1 MKSGQLIESSKRT
14 IFLPK
19 SCRKWGRETSF
30 RFLKKPYEI
39 KGNGLELS
47 FSLIWLILNL
57 NLRYDKNKLYGNLD
71 YWSRDLLNFSFL
83 EKGLGIV
90 FPSHFMYDF
99 STKTSLCSSSWPN
112 FIVWLPLLLE
122 ILGIIA
128 CTKKYLQSD
137 WLRGVQYWPYLYSV
151 FNICTLWLNK
161 KKENTTFE
169 FRNGKIEMCSL
180 KTN

>member
-99 STKTSLCSSSWPN
+99 STKTSCYVLVADQISLSDCLYFLRYWVLSLAQKNICNLIGW
-112 FIVWLPLLLE
+112 E
-122 ILGIIA
+122 
-128 CTKKYLQSD
+128 KYNIG
-137 WLRGVQYWPYLYSV
+137 R
-151 FNICTLWLNK
+151 ICTLFSIFVL
-161 KKENTTFE
+161 FD
-169 FRNGKIEMCSL
+169 
-180 KTN
+180 